1 MTGGRAGGIDP
12 NDLNNVL
19 RGRICFFIHIFF
31 CTNSSLGM
39 DPSDFASLLT
49 SFRGGGGG
57 PGGLMQ
63 GLHRPRPSNSNTTP
77 QRTTRTAVPA
87 SNSNNDRATS
97 SSSSSSATVPTTAT
111 NSKTNPVQM
120 SALTN
125 VLSNL
130 SNPTTQENATPKEKP
145 STSTADLHDLVD
157 SEVRFTRYLL
167 ISLFNYNS
175 FLGTDSTVMRQ
186 RCARKTTCLSS

>member
-1 MTGGRAGGIDP
+1 
-12 NDLNNVL
+12 
-19 RGRICFFIHIFF
+19 
-31 CTNSSLGM
+31 M

-63 GLHRPRPSNSNTTP
+63 GLHRARPSNSNTTS
-77 QRTTRTAVPA
+77 QRTTRTTVPP
-87 SNSNNDRATS
+87 STTNNDRA
-97 SSSSSSATVPTTAT
+97 SSSSATAT

-130 SNPTTQENATPKEKP
+130 SNPTTQESATPTK
-145 STSTADLHDLVD
+145 STADLHDLLD

-167 ISLFNYNS
+167 SSIISRF
-175 FLGTDSTVMRQ
+175 
-186 RCARKTTCLSS
+186 